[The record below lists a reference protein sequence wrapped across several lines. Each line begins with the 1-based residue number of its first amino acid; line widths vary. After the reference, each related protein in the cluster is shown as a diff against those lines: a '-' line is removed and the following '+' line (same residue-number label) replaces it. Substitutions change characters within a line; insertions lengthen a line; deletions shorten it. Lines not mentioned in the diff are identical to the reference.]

1 MRAKKEVEVEV
12 KDEVKDEVK
21 VEDKVEVRDQKL
33 EAGSQSESGSTE

>member
-33 EAGSQSESGSTE
+33 EAGSQSESGNIE